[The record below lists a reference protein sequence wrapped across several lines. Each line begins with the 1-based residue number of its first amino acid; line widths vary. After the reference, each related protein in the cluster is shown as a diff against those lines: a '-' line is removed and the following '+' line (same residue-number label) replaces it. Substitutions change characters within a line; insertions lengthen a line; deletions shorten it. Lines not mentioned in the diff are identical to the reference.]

1 MENAACIGNEQ
12 IMNFLFRLFSTIY
25 RRFSTRK
32 RRPPLSIR
40 VGAPPAIPPGVA
52 FRRCVLRSGSPT
64 GAGQPASS
72 FIRCGSFHWRLAGEE
87 QSRPAGRFLPAVC
100 RTLRENR
107 RPVHAAG
114 LRASEPLRQQRGKL
128 PAAGFVHLRHG
139 FEREGNS
146 HGLIFFEAELAEGKQ
161 LDLPKIRV

>member
-1 MENAACIGNEQ
+1 MENAACIENEQ

-32 RRPPLSIR
+32 RCPPLSIR
-40 VGAPPAIPPGVA
+40 VGVPPAIPPGGV
-52 FRRCVLRSGSPT
+52 FRRCVLRSGS
-64 GAGQPASS
+64 
-72 FIRCGSFHWRLAGEE
+72 FIRCGSFHRRLAGEE

-107 RPVHAAG
+107 RPAHAAG

-146 HGLIFFEAELAEGKQ
+146 HGLIFFEAELAEGEQ